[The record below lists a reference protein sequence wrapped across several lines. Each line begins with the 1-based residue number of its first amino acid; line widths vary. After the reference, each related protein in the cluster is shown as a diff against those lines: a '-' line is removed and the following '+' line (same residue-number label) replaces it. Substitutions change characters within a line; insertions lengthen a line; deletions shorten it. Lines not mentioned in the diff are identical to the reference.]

1 MLHLRQ
7 PAADES
13 DGETDAA
20 EVAEHGGEERDVHVF
35 ERVEQRG
42 LLRRQDR
49 SEALDRAP
57 ALGQASVHGRSSV
70 ARRRSGAQPA
80 VAEWADRVGP
90 RSDSLEQA
98 GVPRDPDRQREE
110 TEDGEFGLHALPEH
124 RVEPLGE
131 GFAARASIVAIVE
144 AVGDVVCDE
153 IESSSDR
160 DEDGDEEKVQE

>member
-1 MLHLRQ
+1 MHLRQ

-57 ALGQASVHGRSSV
+57 ALGQASVYGRSSV

-80 VAEWADRVGP
+80 VAERGALLWVDREGP
-90 RSDSLEQA
+90 RSGRPA
-98 GVPRDPDRQREE
+98 CREIQI
-110 TEDGEFGLHALPEH
+110 AS
-124 RVEPLGE
+124 
-131 GFAARASIVAIVE
+131 ARTVN
-144 AVGDVVCDE
+144 
-153 IESSSDR
+153 
-160 DEDGDEEKVQE
+160 